1 MSKTKRILLIM
12 GGACLIVGSMATVA
26 FQKSIG
32 WLMPLLIFYITMSI
46 GILMI
51 CVGGVGKWK

>member
-12 GGACLIVGSMATVA
+12 GGVCLIVGSMAIVA
-26 FQKSIG
+26 FRVSLG
-32 WLMPLLIFYITMSI
+32 WLMPLWVFYITMST